1 MNLKECVSK
10 CEQFGFSEEITR
22 ETLWNEAYRLGR
34 RRWYWGPSWLV
45 SLTGWINTQRQREG
59 NNMKHHHYIAIILIL
74 VFLCAYLFT
83 ALQRSRSNER
93 ELSRINQQHQ
103 R

>member
-1 MNLKECVSK
+1 MTDGSK
-10 CEQFGFSEEITR
+10 LYPRSTDK
-22 ETLWNEAYRLGR
+22 
-34 RRWYWGPSWLV
+34 
-45 SLTGWINTQRQREG
+45 G
-59 NNMKHHHYIAIILIL
+59 NAMKHHHYIAIILIL

-83 ALQRSRSNER
+83 ALQRSRNNER